1 MKHFIAEGRPQYKL
15 SQLIDKGI
23 TWTEYRVWRTIYE
36 VLAEGQECYWKT
48 DSEGAEVC
56 GMNRPQYINAIK
68 GLVEK
73 GIVHSLGE
81 GQYVV
86 TFKTTDVP
94 QSYEEELPVL
104 ARKNFNLKETL
115 HDNYSMYSNDDDNF
129 PFQEMLT
136 ENGK

>member
-23 TWTEYRVWRTIYE
+23 TWTEYRVWRTVYE
-36 VLAEGQECYWKT
+36 VLAEGQECCWKT
-48 DSEGAEVC
+48 DSEGAEAC

-73 GIVHSLGE
+73 GIVHLLGE

-86 TFKTTDVP
+86 TFKATE
-94 QSYEEELPVL
+94 SYEEELPVL
-104 ARKNFNLKETL
+104 ARKNLETL
-115 HDNYSMYSNDDDNF
+115 HNMYSNDNDDDDF
-129 PFQEMLT
+129 PF
-136 ENGK
+136 